1 METKILIYLIA
12 IMIAG
17 IACITDL
24 RSRRISNR
32 LVITGLGL
40 GLVLNLLLGGWT
52 GLG

>member
-1 METKILIYLIA
+1 VETKILIYLIA